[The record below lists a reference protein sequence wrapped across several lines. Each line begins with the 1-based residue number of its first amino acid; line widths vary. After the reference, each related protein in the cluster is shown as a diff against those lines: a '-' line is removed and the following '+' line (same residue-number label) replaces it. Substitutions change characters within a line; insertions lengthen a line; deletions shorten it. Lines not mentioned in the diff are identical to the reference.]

1 MLSKLLAFA
10 AAAGLAVAGRTDKK
24 INPANYVN
32 LPCEDTPFCARH
44 RAFES
49 DMFSADVNGADLY
62 YSVNPSSVVVNDDY
76 GALTAQLN
84 FACAGDS
91 GDFAS
96 TLNLRMTFYQNGI
109 MRTLIEEPGS
119 TRFKI
124 SEEGLPVVEE
134 QLIPVSDLSS
144 RVIILSNQVIVNGLT
159 HDDGTETFKY
169 VLDFDHFKVSQFSNN
184 KLTLVMNPT
193 DSLYY
198 EDG

>member
-10 AAAGLAVAGRTDKK
+10 TAVGLAVAGRIDKK

-32 LPCEDTPFCARH
+32 LACEDTPFCERH

-49 DMFSADVNGADLY
+49 DMLSSNINGADLY
-62 YSVNPSSVVVNDDY
+62 YSVNPSSVVVHDEY

-96 TLNLRMTFYQNGI
+96 TLNLKMTFYQNGI
-109 MRTLIEEPGS
+109 MRALIEEPGS

-134 QLIPVSDLSS
+134 QLLPIADLSS
-144 RVIILSNQVIVNGLT
+144 RVQISG
-159 HDDGTETFKY
+159 
-169 VLDFDHFKVSQFSNN
+169 S
-184 KLTLVMNPT
+184 
-193 DSLYY
+193 
-198 EDG
+198 